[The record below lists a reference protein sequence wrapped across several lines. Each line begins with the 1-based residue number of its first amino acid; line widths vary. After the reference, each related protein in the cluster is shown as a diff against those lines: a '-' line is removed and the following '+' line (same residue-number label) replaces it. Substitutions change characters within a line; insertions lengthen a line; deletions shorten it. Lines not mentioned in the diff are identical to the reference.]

1 VTTVE
6 TEAVRPEVRD
16 FLRAPHRLLINGEL
30 RDARDGKC
38 FQTTDP
44 ASGTV
49 LATVA
54 EAGDQDIDDA
64 VRAARTALDGP
75 WGRFTPAQRERALRR
90 LADLIAENAD
100 RIAQIETMDNGKP
113 IGASSG
119 VDIPLAAEHFRYF
132 AGWPSKIDGQVI
144 PTSLPDMHVYTR
156 AEPVGVVGAIIPWN
170 FPLLMAAWK
179 LAPALAAGCTV
190 VLKPAEQTPLSAL
203 LLGELVLEA
212 GFPTGVVNVCPGFGA
227 VAGRALVA
235 HPAVNKIAFTGSSE
249 VGREIAATAA
259 ATFKHV
265 SLELGG
271 KSPNIILADA
281 NIESAADAAATA
293 IFFLSGQTC
302 SAGSRLMIQR
312 DVYDDVVAAVV
323 ERARQHRMGHGLA
336 PGTTLGPLISGEQ
349 LRRVTE
355 YLDSARAEGAT
366 VATGGSR
373 PGGELGHG
381 YFLEPTVLVD
391 VPDHLTVCREEIFG
405 PVLVTQSF
413 DTLDEL
419 TRRAN
424 ASTYGLAA
432 GLWTNDLRNAH
443 RVAGALNAGTVW
455 INCYNYFDS
464 AVPFGGYKNS
474 GYGKDGGR
482 IALEKFLQTKSVW
495 TNLA

>member
-1 VTTVE
+1 VTTA
-6 TEAVRPEVRD
+6 EAGDLRSDVRD
-16 FLRAPHRLLINGEL
+16 FLRTPHRLLINGEF
-30 RDARDGKC
+30 RDARDGRT
-38 FQTTDP
+38 FGTTDP
-44 ASGTV
+44 ANGRE

-54 EAGDQDIDDA
+54 EAGGQDIDDA
-64 VRAARTALDGP
+64 VRAARAALDGP
-75 WGRFTPAQRERALRR
+75 WSRFSPAQRERALLR

-100 RIAQIETMDNGKP
+100 RIAQIETLDNGKP
-113 IGASSG
+113 IGASAQ
-119 VDIPLAAEHFRYF
+119 VDVPLAVEHFRYF
-132 AGWPSKIDGQVI
+132 AGWPSKIEGQVI
-144 PTSLPDMHVYTR
+144 PTALPDMHVYTR

-203 LLGELVLEA
+203 LLGELALES
-212 GFPTGVVNVCPGFGA
+212 GFPPGVINVCPGFGA

-235 HPAVNKIAFTGSSE
+235 HPGVSKIAFTGSSE

-281 NIESAADAAATA
+281 DIESAADAAATA

-302 SAGSRLMIQR
+302 SAGSRLMIER
-312 DVYDDVVAAVV
+312 AVYDDVVAAVV
-323 ERARQHRMGHGLA
+323 ERARQHHMGHGLA
-336 PGTTLGPLISGEQ
+336 PETTLGPLVSQEQ
-349 LRRVTE
+349 LRRVTG

-366 VATGGSR
+366 VATGGNQ
-373 PGGELGHG
+373 PGGELGDG

-391 VPDHLTVCREEIFG
+391 VPDHMTVCREEIFG
-405 PVLVTQSF
+405 PVLVTQPF

-419 TRRAN
+419 TCRAN

-432 GLWTNDLRNAH
+432 GLWTNDLRRAH
-443 RVAGALNAGTVW
+443 NIAAALDAGTVW

-482 IALEKFLQTKSVW
+482 IALEKFLRSKSVW